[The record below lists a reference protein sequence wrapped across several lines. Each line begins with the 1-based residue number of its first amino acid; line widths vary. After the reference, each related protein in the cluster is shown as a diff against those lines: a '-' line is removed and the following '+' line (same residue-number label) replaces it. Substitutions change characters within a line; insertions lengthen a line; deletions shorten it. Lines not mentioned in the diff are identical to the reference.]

1 VIAATGGISTLQR
14 DLSVGIERQGV
25 RLGSMVTVVVALGGS
40 LLRPE
45 VEERHDWLLEL
56 VSIVRDR
63 VGVGD
68 HLGLVVGGGA
78 PAREGIELA
87 SPIIDDVD
95 HLDMIGIAATR
106 LNATIIREAL
116 ADEGIPVSGSI
127 PQGVSEAV
135 EALLSSKVVVMGGT
149 VPGHTTDAV
158 AIRLAIRS
166 GAGKCVIAT
175 NVAKVHEQDPK
186 EHPEAKAFDSLTL
199 EQLQSIVGPAE
210 HAQAGGS
217 QVVDPI
223 GVKEAVRH
231 GLPLDILDGRE
242 PQNIRLALEG
252 GDFGGTVVAG

>member
-1 VIAATGGISTLQR
+1 
-14 DLSVGIERQGV
+14 
-25 RLGSMVTVVVALGGS
+25 MALGGS

-45 VEERHDWLLEL
+45 VEERHDWLLGL
-56 VSIVRDR
+56 VSIVRAR
-63 VGVGD
+63 VAVGD
-68 HLGLVVGGGA
+68 RLGLVVGGGA
-78 PAREGIELA
+78 PAREGIELV

-95 HLDMIGIAATR
+95 HLDKIGIAATR

-127 PQGVSEAV
+127 PQSVNEAV
-135 EALLSSKVVVMGGT
+135 EALLSRKVIVMGGT

-175 NVAKVHEQDPK
+175 NVAKVHEQDPNQNPK
-186 EHPEAKAFDSLTL
+186 AKAFDRLTL

-210 HAQAGGS
+210 HAKAGGS
-217 QVVDPI
+217 QVVDPV
-223 GVKEAVRH
+223 GVGEALRH
-231 GLPLDILDGRE
+231 GLPLDILDGRK

-252 GDFGGTVVAG
+252 SDFGGTVVTG